1 MENVMLQ
8 SQLSQLAKNL
18 KVAYKTISVDNY
30 YSERIARLEQEKRHL
45 LEISRLSA
53 KMKQTE

>member
-18 KVAYKTISVDNY
+18 KVEYETTSVDNY
-30 YSERIARLEQEKRHL
+30 YGERIARLEQEKRNL

-53 KMKQTE
+53 KKK